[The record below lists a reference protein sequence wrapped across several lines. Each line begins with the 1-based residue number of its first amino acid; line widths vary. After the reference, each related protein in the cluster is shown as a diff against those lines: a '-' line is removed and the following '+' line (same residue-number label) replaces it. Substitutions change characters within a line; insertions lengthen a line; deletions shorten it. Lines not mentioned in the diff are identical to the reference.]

1 MQFKKNDEGI
11 DEIFMEYCN
20 SPVKNQSELL
30 IKLRQMA
37 DVYGGLQR
45 VAETAHL
52 NPTQIYRTLSEEG
65 NPTLSNFL
73 AIVKALGLRFLIR
86 RRPMLTP
93 PAEWFCT
100 NGRRFLTDDGQ
111 PIKEAKSSE
120 LELMQAD
127 VAALIYRYCPLMHD
141 NEIDQIIAI
150 LFRCK
155 VRSPLEEIFEEF
167 IRWISMYKRGTADFA
182 NEALLKPGGPSF
194 FI

>member
-11 DEIFMEYCN
+11 NEVFMEYCN

-30 IKLRQMA
+30 LNLRDMA
-37 DVYGGLQR
+37 AFYGGLQR

-73 AIVKALGLRFLIR
+73 AIVKTLGLRFLIKK
-86 RRPMLTP
+86 RPMLTP
-93 PAEWFCT
+93 PAEWFRT
-100 NGRRFLTDDGQ
+100 NDRRFLTVNGQ

-127 VAALIYRYCPLMHD
+127 VAALIYRYCPWMHD
-141 NEIDQIIAI
+141 NEINQLIAI
-150 LFRCK
+150 LSLCK
-155 VRSPLEEIFEEF
+155 KGSPLEEIFDEF
-167 IRWISMYKRGTADFA
+167 IRWISMYK
-182 NEALLKPGGPSF
+182 
-194 FI
+194 